1 MRNDNELSMKQ
12 IEQLEEKYLN
22 KYWHFLKFVEDEII
36 KGFNSK
42 NDIKSDWIG
51 KYGNSEGGT
60 SNFAV
65 GSERIIYALL
75 NGKIAG
81 QPNSS
86 PVSSDLFFEIDDA
99 YIQIDLKSVTTNGG
113 INIHPETNEILKD
126 NIGDFDTSIFI
137 GENQNTYHG
146 NIIVNK
152 NRPNQEIRRYEPNL
166 PPVYN
171 KSNGDKKIC
180 LTYFITILS
189 NSATFETELVSIMC
203 MPNGKLEPYYK
214 ERPLKA
220 GKNPGKVRFTF
231 SNVYKF
237 ELLDENPGTGEKPK
251 RVKII
256 YKNPN
261 MNDWTKRKL
270 KFYLENADS

>member
-1 MRNDNELSMKQ
+1 MRNDNEMTKKQ
-12 IEQLEEKYLN
+12 IEILEEKYLN

-36 KGFNSK
+36 FGFNTK

-51 KYGNSEGGT
+51 KYGGSEGGT
-60 SNFAV
+60 SSFAV

-99 YIQIDLKSVTTNGG
+99 YIHIDLKSVTTNGG
-113 INIHPETNEILKD
+113 VTIHPETGEHLKD

-146 NIIVNK
+146 NMIVNK
-152 NRPNQEIRRYEPNL
+152 GRNNEETRPYNPNL

-189 NSATFETELVSIMC
+189 NSATFETEMVSILC
-203 MPNGKLEPYYK
+203 MPNGNLEPHYK

-220 GKNPGKVRFTF
+220 GKNPGKTRFNF
-231 SNVYKF
+231 KNVHEF
-237 ELLDENPGTGEKPK
+237 ELMDDNPSTGKKPK

-261 MNDWTKRKL
+261 MNDWTKEKL
-270 KFYLENADS
+270 KFYLDEIDC

>member
-1 MRNDNELSMKQ
+1 MRDDNLLTPQE
-12 IEQLEEKYLN
+12 IECLEAKYLN

-36 KGFNSK
+36 KGFNTK

-51 KYGNSEGGT
+51 RYGGENGGT

-113 INIHPETNEILKD
+113 ISVHPETGEPLKD
-126 NIGDFDTSIFI
+126 NIGDFNTSIFI

-146 NIIVNK
+146 NMKVRVRDGNGNTIEQI
-152 NRPNQEIRRYEPNL
+152 RPYEPNL

-203 MPNGKLEPYYK
+203 MPNGKLEPYYR

-220 GKNPGKVRFTF
+220 GKNPGKVRFNF
-231 SNVYKF
+231 SDVCKF
-237 ELLDENPGTGEKPK
+237 ELLANTPK

-256 YKNPN
+256 YKNPD
-261 MNDWTKRKL
+261 MSDWTKNKL
-270 KFYLENADS
+270 SFYLQNADD